1 MIQCSNE
8 CRFCSILNGNKKFG
22 EIDTPIYEDDNYF
35 LLSSVGA
42 LVEGWTLVI
51 PKKHGYSM
59 KKYYSNKTFIDFLN
73 KSIYRIKNA
82 YKTKK
87 IVVFEHGANKYGSLT
102 ACGTNHAHL
111 HIVPLDESILDD
123 IKLLLEFK
131 EIKVEHISDC
141 VGDNEYLLYADIEN
155 EFDDSSCY
163 IHILKKPESQ
173 FFRKVIA
180 NKLGIPE
187 KYNYRE
193 NMNLDISKS
202 TLIMLKKRCDN
213 G

>member
-8 CRFCSILNGNKKFG
+8 CRFCSILRGNKHFG
-22 EIDTPIYEDDNYF
+22 DIDTPIYENDSFF

-42 LVEGWTLVI
+42 LVEGWTLAI
-51 PKKHGYSM
+51 PKKHVYSM
-59 KKYYSNKTFIDFLN
+59 KNYYSDKTFLAFLN
-73 KSIYRIKNA
+73 KSLCRIKNV

-87 IVVFEHGANKYGSLT
+87 IVVFEHGANKFGSLT

-111 HIVPLDESILDD
+111 HIVPLDNSLLDD
-123 IKLLLEFK
+123 IKPLLKFK
-131 EIKVEHISDC
+131 EIKVEEINNY
-141 VGDNEYLLYADIEN
+141 VGDNEYLLYADIES
-155 EFDDSSCY
+155 EFDNSSCY
-163 IHILKKPESQ
+163 IHILKEPISQ

-180 NKLGIPE
+180 EKLGIPE

-193 NMNLDISKS
+193 NMNLDISEA
-202 TLIMLKKRCDN
+202 TFRMLKKRCDN